1 MNSINLNKP
10 TVVYVFDAYCGW
22 CWGFSKRVSE
32 FEAANRD
39 RVSFTAVS
47 GGLFTGQRFGPIS
60 ILTHVPE
67 ANRRIT
73 QLTGAEFGAAFK
85 QLLEEGSFEMNS
97 SHAGAAMAA
106 LMLQAPERAVD
117 WAHQLQ
123 EAFYQHGL
131 SLSEPSTVAAIA
143 SRNGL
148 DEVQVLR
155 ALADGSAESQAEA
168 DFALARKLGVNSY
181 PTLLYVD
188 GTRLHQLPGT
198 GTSLAILNSTL
209 DSLLA

>member
-1 MNSINLNKP
+1 MNSFNLNKP

-22 CWGFSKRVSE
+22 CWGFSNRVNE

-39 RVSFTAVS
+39 RVSFMAVS
-47 GGLFTGQRFGPIS
+47 GGLFTGKRVDPIS
-60 ILTHVPE
+60 FLTHVPE
-67 ANRRIT
+67 ANARIT
-73 QLTGAEFGAAFK
+73 RLTGAEFGEEFK
-85 QLLEEGSFEMNS
+85 KHLEEGSFEMNS

-106 LMLQAPERAVD
+106 LKLQAPDRAVN

-143 SRNGL
+143 LRNGL
-148 DEVQVLR
+148 DELKVLR
-155 ALADGSAESQAEA
+155 ALADGTAASQAEA
-168 DFALARKLGVNSY
+168 DFDLARKLEVNSY

-188 GTRLHQLPGT
+188 DTRVHQLPGT
-198 GTSLAILNSTL
+198 GIPLAILNSTL